1 MNIFER
7 CIYAVA
13 HKPCVRWACWHNWR
27 RWLKIILATT
37 YFLVVLI
44 AFPIMLWRMIEA
56 RVKAHIA
63 AWFIAGMFVLLTLP
77 IFMAGLVQHL
87 TNYTRPDLQRHIIRI
102 LWIVPIYSLDS
113 WFALLFPKH
122 AIYFDTPREWYEAY
136 VIYNFLI
143 YLLNYLQAEYSL
155 HDEMLQRGRVKQPIP
170 LCCIPAWPIGKVF
183 IQRCKLGVLQYVVVR
198 CVVTFVAL

>member
-27 RWLKIILATT
+27 RWLKIILAST
-37 YFLVVLI
+37 YFVVVLV

-56 RVKAHIA
+56 DVKAHIA

-87 TNYTRPDLQRHIIRI
+87 INYTRPDLQRHIIRYAF
-102 LWIVPIYSLDS
+102 YSECDVLYN
-113 WFALLFPKH
+113 LF
-122 AIYFDTPREWYEAY
+122 
-136 VIYNFLI
+136 
-143 YLLNYLQAEYSL
+143 
-155 HDEMLQRGRVKQPIP
+155 
-170 LCCIPAWPIGKVF
+170 
-183 IQRCKLGVLQYVVVR
+183 
-198 CVVTFVAL
+198 